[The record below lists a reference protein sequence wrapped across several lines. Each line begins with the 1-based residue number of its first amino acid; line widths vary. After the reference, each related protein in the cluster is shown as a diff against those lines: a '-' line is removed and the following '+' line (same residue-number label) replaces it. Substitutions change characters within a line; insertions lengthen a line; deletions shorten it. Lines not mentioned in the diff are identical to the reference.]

1 MKENLNEI
9 QLLMRAIAFASE
21 KHSSQRRKDTEQ
33 SPYINHPIA
42 LVNVLA
48 NEGDITNIET
58 LCAAALHDTIEDTAT
73 TEDELKS
80 KFGEKITAIVLEL
93 TDDKSLP
100 KHVRKERQIEH
111 AVNCMPEAKVVKLAD
126 KICNLRNILTAPP
139 TDWSAERKK
148 EYFDWAANVVEGLR
162 GTHPRLETIFDILY
176 KEKDQITQSESMKT
190 KTIGSLFKPEP
201 QSWGLRGD
209 PKEDRNKKFID
220 DGDGLIIYKAKK
232 KKNDTETR

>member
-1 MKENLNEI
+1 MKENMNEI
-9 QLLMRAIAFASE
+9 QLLVRAITFASE
-21 KHSSQRRKDTEQ
+21 KHSSQRRKDAEK

-73 TEDELKS
+73 TADELKTI
-80 KFGEKITAIVLEL
+80 FGKKITAIVLEL
-93 TDDKSLP
+93 TDDKSLA
-100 KHVRKERQIEH
+100 KDVRKEKQIYH
-111 AVNCMPEAKVVKLAD
+111 APHCSQEAKMVKLAD
-126 KICNLRNILTAPP
+126 KICNLRNIITAPP

-148 EYFDWAANVVEGLR
+148 EYFAWAANVVEGLR
-162 GTHPRLETIFDILY
+162 GTHSGLETVFDILY
-176 KEKDQITQSESMKT
+176 KEKDQITQLGSMKI
-190 KTIGSLFKPEP
+190 KTIDSLIKPEP

-232 KKNDTETR
+232 MKNDTETR